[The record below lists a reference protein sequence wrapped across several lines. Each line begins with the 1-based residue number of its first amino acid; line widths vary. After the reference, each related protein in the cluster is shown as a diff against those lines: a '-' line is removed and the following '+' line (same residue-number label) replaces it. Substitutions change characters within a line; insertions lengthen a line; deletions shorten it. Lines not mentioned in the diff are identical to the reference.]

1 MSGSLSMDV
10 EVILTPKP
18 SQNQNTAVQKRS
30 TSEELSNRRKLDFCA
45 VPKPVVP
52 TRDQAPEPQTPVY
65 KGPVISSTGIYIL
78 DRILGGGLP
87 LSSMIY
93 FSADP
98 RSMAEVFLY
107 EFTQSRKTYYFTTG
121 RRPKYIMRD
130 ILNQHLDPSRI
141 IFIDIYSEYYF
152 TPLGDMIDNVGNE
165 YVDSKIIEFAEYNL
179 DNIQNDVGDEAI
191 NIIFDNFSFF
201 MNLNVNP
208 GLLKRLTNIIYETSK
223 EINSM
228 TYLYSLKGCYDEHI
242 ENEVLNASDV
252 IFDVSVD
259 RSCDHIVSKLA
270 IPKIR
275 GMVPNSDVLKFKVSE
290 GVQIDTSRDIA

>member
-1 MSGSLSMDV
+1 MSGSLSMGV
-10 EVILTPKP
+10 EVILTPK
-18 SQNQNTAVQKRS
+18 SSEMQNTAVQECS
-30 TSEELSNRRKLDFCA
+30 TSEEIPNRRKLDFCA
-45 VPKPVVP
+45 VPKSKVL
-52 TRDQAPEPQTPVY
+52 TRDQVPEPQTPVY
-65 KGPVISSTGIYIL
+65 KGPIISPTGIYVL
-78 DRILGGGLP
+78 DRSLGGGLP

-130 ILNQHLDPSRI
+130 IINQNLDPSHI
-141 IFIDIYSEYYF
+141 VFVDIYSEYYF

-165 YVDSKIIEFAEYNL
+165 YVDSKILEFTEYNL
-179 DNIQNDVGDEAI
+179 HNIQNDAVDEDI

-208 GLLKRLTNIIYETSK
+208 GLLKRFTNIIYETSK
-223 EINSM
+223 ETNSM
-228 TYLYSLKGCYDEHI
+228 VYLYSLKGCYDEHI

-252 IFDVSVD
+252 IFDVGVD
-259 RSCDHIVSKLA
+259 HSCDHVISKLA

-290 GVQIDTSRDIA
+290 GVQIDTSKDIA

>member
-1 MSGSLSMDV
+1 MGV
-10 EVILTPKP
+10 EVILTPKS
-18 SQNQNTAVQKRS
+18 SQQQNAAVQELS
-30 TSEELSNRRKLDFCA
+30 ISEEVTKQRKLKLCA
-45 VPKPVVP
+45 VSNSEVP
-52 TRDQAPEPQTPVY
+52 ANDQVPEPQTPVY
-65 KGPVISSTGIYIL
+65 KGPVISPTGIYVL
-78 DRILGGGLP
+78 DRSLSGGLP
-87 LSSMIY
+87 LGSMIY

-98 RSMAEVFLY
+98 RSMSEVFLF
-107 EFTQSRKTYYFTTG
+107 EFTQSRKTYYFSTG

-130 ILNQHLDPSRI
+130 IINQNLDPSRI
-141 IFIDIYSEYYF
+141 IFVDIYSEYYF

-165 YVDSKIIEFAEYNL
+165 YVDSKIIEFTEYNL
-179 DNIQNDVGDEAI
+179 HNIQNDAGDEEI

-208 GLLKRLTNIIYETSK
+208 GMLKRFTNIIYETSK
-223 EINSM
+223 ETNSM
-228 TYLYSLKGCYDEHI
+228 VYLYSLKGCYDEYI

-259 RSCDHIVSKLA
+259 HSCDHVISKLA

>member
-1 MSGSLSMDV
+1 MSGSLSMGV
-10 EVILTPKP
+10 EVILTPKS
-18 SQNQNTAVQKRS
+18 SQQQNAAVQGLS
-30 TSEELSNRRKLDFCA
+30 ISEEVTKQRKLKLCA
-45 VPKPVVP
+45 APNSEVPASDQVP
-52 TRDQAPEPQTPVY
+52 DPQTPVY
-65 KGPVISSTGIYIL
+65 KGPVISPTGIYVL
-78 DRILGGGLP
+78 DRSLSGGLP
-87 LSSMIY
+87 LGSMIY

-98 RSMAEVFLY
+98 RSMSEVFLF

-130 ILNQHLDPSRI
+130 IINQNLDPSRI
-141 IFIDIYSEYYF
+141 IFVDIYSEYYF

-165 YVDSKIIEFAEYNL
+165 YVDSKIIEFTEYNL
-179 DNIQNDVGDEAI
+179 HNIQNDAGDEEI

-201 MNLNVNP
+201 MNLNVNT
-208 GLLKRLTNIIYETSK
+208 GLLKRFTNIIYETSK
-223 EINSM
+223 ETNSM
-228 TYLYSLKGCYDEHI
+228 FYLYSLKGCYDEYI

-259 RSCDHIVSKLA
+259 NSCDHVISKLT